1 MTVSHPDQIVRQTK
15 SRITDDEDSDT
26 LIVIDTD
33 VQDVQTVVYFEQT
46 DIGEEKE
53 DWPHTTNTKT
63 R

>member
-33 VQDVQTVVYFEQT
+33 VQDVQTVVT
-46 DIGEEKE
+46 LNRR
-53 DWPHTTNTKT
+53 T
-63 R
+63 